1 MSYGNTPEPAG
12 ELGRRSARFH
22 GLLALCLAAAAFV
35 FSPFLLLIPLLGFLP
50 ALMAAAGVAVAW
62 AGLRRGDDGTGL
74 ALTGLVASVVVFG
87 LTASVATL
95 WNFLIVDPAVR
106 DYKEL
111 HEVIDYIR
119 SLVFGS

>member
-1 MSYGNTPEPAG
+1 
-12 ELGRRSARFH
+12 
-22 GLLALCLAAAAFV
+22 V

-62 AGLRRGDDGTGL
+62 AGLRRGGHGTGL
-74 ALTGLVASVVVFG
+74 ALTGLVVSVVVFG

-106 DYKEL
+106 DYAEL